1 MLYGVEVWI
10 SPHNDIVPRVT
21 SAISSSHKN
30 ANLLKRVCPHMKY
43 KIRNDI

>member
-21 SAISSSHKN
+21 STISSSHKN